1 MNLPS
6 TIKSYFYS
14 NYCSLLYLI
23 TFLFYFLKDENFNSL
38 SFIYVNFHYFQNQAQ
53 CFLQIASTYLDSMF
67 SQSVMEVFL
76 FRLIDIIDFII
87 SIPNSYRYIFL
98 FNHFTASFMIYLI
111 IYRIFMSHF
120 QFCSIVFMSLLNL
133 LNLGINRLIEMHFN
147 LGCSLLT
154 FLYCYTNSSFLN
166 NHNFKIH

>member
-1 MNLPS
+1 
-6 TIKSYFYS
+6 
-14 NYCSLLYLI
+14 
-23 TFLFYFLKDENFNSL
+23 
-38 SFIYVNFHYFQNQAQ
+38 
-53 CFLQIASTYLDSMF
+53 
-67 SQSVMEVFL
+67 MEVFL
-76 FRLIDIIDFII
+76 FRLIGTIDFII

-98 FNHFTASFMIYLI
+98 FNHFAASFMIYLI
-111 IYRIFMSHF
+111 IYRISVSHF

-166 NHNFKIH
+166 NHNFKIHWHLYYLEFHLCMNILIYIIQYNYFCFQMLKQLVLACLFFILFLGQMAHFLGSLTK